1 MKPFEEVKSDPSF
14 LFLEAMVVDIMKKC
28 KKILDHDQWSM
39 FMEHDEEKHFQ
50 INVAQQSFLQYE
62 ALQLVLGMVATK
74 QRSALL

>member
-1 MKPFEEVKSDPSF
+1 M
-14 LFLEAMVVDIMKKC
+14 L
-28 KKILDHDQWSM
+28 
-39 FMEHDEEKHFQ
+39 MEHDEEKHLK

>member
-1 MKPFEEVKSDPSF
+1 MKPFEEVESDLSF

-28 KKILDHDQWSM
+28 KQIFDHDQWSM
-39 FMEHDEEKHFQ
+39 VMEHDEEKHLK